1 MKQLYLT
8 LLLIASGIFVSC
20 VDVEERDNNNIGNFE
35 ALWSII
41 DQKYCFFDYKG
52 KEYGLDWNEVYT
64 KYRPLVSDTLNEL
77 ELFDLCGKM
86 LDELRDGHVNLTS
99 YFNTARYWDW
109 QEDYPTNFSDTLQ
122 RRYLGTEYGMV
133 GGLKYV
139 VFMPDTIAYISC
151 NSFSSGFTDNNL
163 TYVLYLLSPAK
174 GLIIDLRSNGG
185 GQLTLSEKFAAR
197 FTEKKILTGY
207 MRHKTGSGHSDFSD
221 YEPQY
226 LEPFDGIRWKKP
238 VVVLTNRGVF
248 SAANDFVNRM
258 KCCPNVKIVGD
269 KTGGGSGMPFN
280 NELPNGW
287 SVRFSACP
295 MYDKDKKDIEFGI
308 EPDYYV
314 SLTDEDFAKGIDTI
328 IEFARNL
335 LK

>member
-1 MKQLYLT
+1 MKKILFAAMILACSMT
-8 LLLIASGIFVSC
+8 VSC
-20 VDVEERDNNNIGNFE
+20 IDVEEREDNNVGNFE

-41 DQKYCFFDYKG
+41 DQKYCFFDYKE
-52 KEYGLDWNEVYT
+52 KAYGLDWNKVYN
-64 KYRPLVSDTLNEL
+64 KYRPLISDTLNQYQ
-77 ELFDLCGKM
+77 LFQICSDM
-86 LDELRDGHVNLTS
+86 LSELRDGHVNLTS
-99 YFNTARYWDW
+99 YFDTSRYWKW
-109 QEDYPTNFSDTLQ
+109 HEDYPTNFSDTLQ
-122 RRYLGTEYGMV
+122 RLYLSTNYGMV

-139 VFMPDTIAYISC
+139 VFMPDSIAYLACQSFAT
-151 NSFSSGFTDNNL
+151 SFSDNNL
-163 TYVLYLLSPAK
+163 TYILYLLSPAK

-185 GQLTLSEKFAAR
+185 GQLTLSERLAAR

-207 MRHKTGSGHSDFSD
+207 MRHKTGSGHNDFSD

-226 LEPFDGIRWKKP
+226 LEPFDGVRWKKP

-248 SAANDFVNRM
+248 SAANEFVSRM

-269 KTGGGSGMPFN
+269 KTGGGGGMPFN

-295 MYDKDKKDIEFGI
+295 MYDKDKNDIEFGI

-314 SLTDEDFAKGIDTI
+314 SITDEDFQRGHDTMID
-328 IEFARNL
+328 FAIKL
-335 LK
+335 LR